1 MSGDLTTDP
10 IEINATSWNFYEL
23 LYKSEHAGAT
33 KQQAFLYQ
41 LTVPELIWRWKGST
55 GRGINSWG
63 SLWRHEQYERWESTW
78 SWQDTY
84 RILLEV

>member
-55 GRGINSWG
+55 GALTVEDLYDAMSSMSGG
-63 SLWRHEQYERWESTW
+63 KAPGP
-78 SWQDTY
+78 D
-84 RILLEV
+84 RIPIEFY